1 MCAVWPLAA
10 AAAGSGVTMA
20 HAQTIARLWYMDRE
34 GTEDDTRL
42 CYPTSIDPEAAIA
55 ASTSFYAGVV
65 GALSDSP
72 LSCVETEFLYVDD
85 APNAVTT
92 SDLSQA
98 GALLFRCEPAPDD
111 QVRLSIPA
119 MLTSC
124 YLADGVTVDT
134 TNTAIAALIA
144 ELLAPGAAMVC
155 NPFESVLLSYEA
167 GMRRTIPVEFPE
179 ATG

>member
-1 MCAVWPLAA
+1 MCAAWPRAA
-10 AAAGSGVTMA
+10 AAPGSGVTMA
-20 HAQTIARLWYMDRE
+20 HTQTIARLWFMDRE

-55 ASTSFYAGVV
+55 ASTNFYAGVV
-65 GALSDSP
+65 VALSDSP
-72 LSCVETEFLYVDD
+72 LSFVETEFLYVDD
-85 APNAVTT
+85 APNAVIPC
-92 SDLSQA
+92 DLSQA
-98 GALLFRCEPAPDD
+98 GALLFLCEPAPDD
-111 QVRLSIPA
+111 QMRLSIPA

-134 TNTAIAALIA
+134 TNAAVAALIA